1 MIQSKKYQKD
11 YAEVMMSEFIRLEAI
26 INEFLVLAKTKSTTF
41 DPVQVNSIV
50 EDVCMVLESQAVLNN
65 VRIEKQLSGDLPE
78 ILAVSNELK
87 QVFLNILKNAIEAME
102 DAEGFITIRSY
113 FEKDSVFITFEDQG
127 KGISKDVLEKLGEPF
142 YTTKEKGT
150 GLGLMVTFKII
161 ENHGGSIHFESE
173 EGKGTIVK
181 LKLPI
186 KE

>member
-1 MIQSKKYQKD
+1 
-11 YAEVMMSEFIRLEAI
+11 
-26 INEFLVLAKTKSTTF
+26 
-41 DPVQVNSIV
+41 
-50 EDVCMVLESQAVLNN
+50 
-65 VRIEKQLSGDLPE
+65 
-78 ILAVSNELK
+78 
-87 QVFLNILKNAIEAME
+87 ME

-113 FEKDSVFITFEDQG
+113 YEKDSVFITFEDQERASQ
-127 KGISKDVLEKLGEPF
+127 KMCLKSLGEPF

-173 EGKGTIVK
+173 EGKGTTVK

>member
-1 MIQSKKYQKD
+1 
-11 YAEVMMSEFIRLEAI
+11 
-26 INEFLVLAKTKSTTF
+26 
-41 DPVQVNSIV
+41 
-50 EDVCMVLESQAVLNN
+50 
-65 VRIEKQLSGDLPE
+65 
-78 ILAVSNELK
+78 
-87 QVFLNILKNAIEAME
+87 ME

-127 KGISKDVLEKLGEPF
+127 KGISKEVLEKLGEPF